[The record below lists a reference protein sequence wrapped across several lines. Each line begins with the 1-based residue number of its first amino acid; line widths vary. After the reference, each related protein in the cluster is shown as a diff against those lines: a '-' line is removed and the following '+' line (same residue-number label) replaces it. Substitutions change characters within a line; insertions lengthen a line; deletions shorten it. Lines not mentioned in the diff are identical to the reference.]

1 MRSALRQNI
10 KQRREHNI
18 VVSENDYARL
28 TGLAESSLDRLPEI
42 AEELLS
48 EMDRAKVTPLSRIPA
63 TVIRMGS
70 KVTFRSGDGEVKTV
84 TLVYPGKADIAEGKI
99 SILTPVGAALIG
111 LREGQS
117 VAWTSRDGRRLE
129 FEIVSVEAPRDD
141 AN

>member
-1 MRSALRQNI
+1 MRFPLRQNI
-10 KQRREHNI
+10 KQRRDHDI

-28 TGLAESSLDRLPEI
+28 TGLAQSSLDRLPDI

-48 EMDRAKVTPLSRIPA
+48 EMERARVSPLERMPA
-63 TVIRMGS
+63 NVIRMGS
-70 KVTFRSGDGEVKTV
+70 TVTFRSGGGEVKKV
-84 TLVYPGKADIAEGKI
+84 MLVYPGKADIAEGKV

-111 LREGQS
+111 LSEGQS

-129 FEIVSVEAPRDD
+129 FDIVAVEAPREG

>member
-1 MRSALRQNI
+1 MRHPLRQNI
-10 KQRREHNI
+10 KHRREHEI

-28 TGLAESSLDRLPEI
+28 TGLAESSLERLPGI

-48 EMDRAKVTPLSRIPA
+48 EMERAKIKPLSRIPA
-63 TVIRMGS
+63 NVIRMGS
-70 KVTFRSGDGEVKTV
+70 TVTFRNADGEVKTV
-84 TLVYPGKADIAEGKI
+84 TLVYPGKADIAEGKV

-129 FEIVSVEAPRDD
+129 LEIVAVEMPRED

>member
-1 MRSALRQNI
+1 MRQNI
-10 KQRREHNI
+10 KPRREHEI
-18 VVSENDYARL
+18 VVSESDYARL
-28 TGLAESSLDRLPEI
+28 TGLAESSLERLPGI

-48 EMDRAKVTPLSRIPA
+48 EMERAKVKPSSRIPA
-63 TVIRMGS
+63 NVVRMGS
-70 KVTFRSGDGEVKTV
+70 TVTFRSGDGEVKTV
-84 TLVYPGKADIAEGKI
+84 TLVYPGKADIAEGKV

-129 FEIVSVEAPRDD
+129 LEIVAVEAPGAD

>member
-1 MRSALRQNI
+1 MRFALAKNI
-10 KQRREHNI
+10 KQRREHEI
-18 VVSENDYARL
+18 VVSENDHDRL
-28 TGLAESSLDRLPEI
+28 TGLAESSLDRLPAI

-99 SILTPVGAALIG
+99 SILTPVGVALIG

-117 VAWTSRDGRRLE
+117 VAWSSRDGRRLE
-129 FEIVSVEAPRDD
+129 FEIVAVEAPLEGE
-141 AN
+141 N

>member
-1 MRSALRQNI
+1 MRLPLRQNI
-10 KQRREHNI
+10 KQRREHEI
-18 VVSENDYARL
+18 VLSESDHAKL

-48 EMDRAKVTPLSRIPA
+48 EMDRAKIKPLSRIPA
-63 TVIRMGS
+63 NVIRMGS

-84 TLVYPGKADIAEGKI
+84 TLVYPGKADIAEGKV

-117 VAWTSRDGRRLE
+117 VAWTSRAGRRLE
-129 FEIVSVEAPRDD
+129 IEIVSVEAPVEGV
-141 AN
+141 N

>member
-1 MRSALRQNI
+1 MRQNI
-10 KQRREHNI
+10 KQRREHEI
-18 VVSENDYARL
+18 VVSQNDHERL
-28 TGLAESSLDRLPEI
+28 TGLAESSLDRLPDI
-42 AEELLS
+42 AEELLK
-48 EMDRAKVTPLSRIPA
+48 EMDRAKVAPLSRIPA

-70 KVTFRSGDGEVKTV
+70 TVTFRSGDGEVKTV

-117 VAWTSRDGRRLE
+117 VAWTSRAGRQLE
-129 FEIVSVEAPRDD
+129 FEIVSVEAPREG